1 MLLAKL
7 EAGPPGIEYRTFECQ
22 KCGRIHR
29 TVVSSDPMN
38 SRTSGWLA
46 GELRRPT

>member
-7 EAGPPGIEYRTFECQ
+7 EAGAPGIEYRTFECQ
-22 KCGRIHR
+22 KCGRVHR

-38 SRTSGWLA
+38 SRMSGWLA

>member
-1 MLLAKL
+1 MLLARL
-7 EAGPPGIEYRTFECQ
+7 EVGAPGIEYRTFECQ
-22 KCGRIHR
+22 KCGRVHR

-38 SRTSGWLA
+38 SGMGWLA